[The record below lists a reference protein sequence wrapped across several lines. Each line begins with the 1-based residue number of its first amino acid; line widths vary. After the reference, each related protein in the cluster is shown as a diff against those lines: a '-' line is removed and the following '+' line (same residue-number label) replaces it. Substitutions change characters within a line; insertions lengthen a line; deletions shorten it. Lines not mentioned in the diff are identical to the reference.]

1 MPNHAPE
8 QKIFTILGGKFKFS
22 AQGHDLTP
30 FVGNGTKFKI
40 TSEIKPPL
48 VDPPETHSGKKQKLI
63 FYSLIWLLHH

>member
-8 QKIFTILGGKFKFS
+8 QKLFTILGEKFKFS

-40 TSEIKPPL
+40 PSEINVL
-48 VDPPETHSGKKQKLI
+48 GFS
-63 FYSLIWLLHH
+63 